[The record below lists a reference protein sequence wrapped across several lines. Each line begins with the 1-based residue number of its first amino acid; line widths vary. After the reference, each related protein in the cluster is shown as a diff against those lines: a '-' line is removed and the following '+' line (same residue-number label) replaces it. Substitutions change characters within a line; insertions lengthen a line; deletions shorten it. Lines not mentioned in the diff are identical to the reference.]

1 MSTLHQSSA
10 LPDLSHALAYAR
22 IRDLRAAGR
31 RTPVRPA
38 RTRRLLPAL
47 RRGGATYLRWME
59 HGHLG
64 LIPPPADSCAS

>member
-1 MSTLHQSSA
+1 MST
-10 LPDLSHALAYAR
+10 LPDLSHALVYAR
-22 IRDLRAAGR
+22 ICDLRTEAAGR

-38 RTRRLLPAL
+38 PARRLLPAL

-64 LIPPPADSCAS
+64 LIPPAVDPCSR